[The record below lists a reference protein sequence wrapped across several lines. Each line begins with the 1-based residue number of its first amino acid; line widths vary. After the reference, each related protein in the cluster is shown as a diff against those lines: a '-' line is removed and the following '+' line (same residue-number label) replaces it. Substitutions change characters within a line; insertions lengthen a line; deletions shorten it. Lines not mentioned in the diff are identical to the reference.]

1 MMRVGLIDQLEVSA
15 FLCDVFFFVSSVTT
29 NITTYWFFFLKEL
42 EKNAA
47 SKDLTTQ
54 LKIFND
60 HREDDY
66 YELGQRFDN
75 AKMDFD
81 DIHEV
86 FEVLKNLVL
95 DTPSEPYFLSILQHL
110 LFIRDDAYIR

>member
-1 MMRVGLIDQLEVSA
+1 
-15 FLCDVFFFVSSVTT
+15 
-29 NITTYWFFFLKEL
+29 
-42 EKNAA
+42 
-47 SKDLTTQ
+47 
-54 LKIFND
+54 
-60 HREDDY
+60 
-66 YELGQRFDN
+66 
-75 AKMDFD
+75 MDFD